1 MKRRSTIGS
10 HTGAFAIIFGFIIS
24 ATAVLFIA
32 LLLCITAYK
41 GQDPTARVGLF
52 ALVSLT
58 LGGFFGGVGT
68 SRIKGEGGVG
78 CAAILGIGGALILI
92 AMRLI
97 FSAVGASAFLT
108 ATTFIGACILG
119 AYLARPR
126 QRRHR
131 R

>member
-1 MKRRSTIGS
+1 MKRRSNTGS
-10 HTGAFAIIFGFIIS
+10 HAGTFAIIFGFIIS
-24 ATAVLFIA
+24 ATAVLILS
-32 LLLCITAYK
+32 LLLSLIAYK

-78 CAAILGIGGALILI
+78 CAAILGVLGALILI
-92 AMRLI
+92 ALRLI
-97 FSAVGASAFLT
+97 FSEVGASALLSA
-108 ATTFIGACILG
+108 ATFVGACILG

-126 QRRHR
+126 HKRHR